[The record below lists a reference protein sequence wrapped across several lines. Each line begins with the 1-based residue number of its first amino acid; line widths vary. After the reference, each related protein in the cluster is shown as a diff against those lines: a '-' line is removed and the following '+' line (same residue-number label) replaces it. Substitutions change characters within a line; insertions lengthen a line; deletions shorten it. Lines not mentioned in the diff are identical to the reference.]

1 MAFADHINFWDIGP
15 WRATKRVSRR
25 RHACHFAPES
35 SYSPIQGSY
44 KHARV
49 CSSVTMH
56 PSCSQVHKFAEGMK
70 DINEFLQLRPTYFE
84 AFLCRARIM
93 VGLELFETAAEDF
106 RAALEHG
113 KVLLNGAEKRGIE
126 AELEDAE
133 QRARLQKDKEED
145 HYATLGECT

>member
-56 PSCSQVHKFAEGMK
+56 PVVFTGPQ
-70 DINEFLQLRPTYFE
+70 IR
-84 AFLCRARIM
+84 
-93 VGLELFETAAEDF
+93 
-106 RAALEHG
+106 
-113 KVLLNGAEKRGIE
+113 
-126 AELEDAE
+126 
-133 QRARLQKDKEED
+133 
-145 HYATLGECT
+145 